1 PDMDAAIQQCGILDA
16 SEGGKFRQSQIHLR
30 SCAARFVILDSKAE
44 VRIEIRWIEQPKICC
59 LRIGVGDHGRRGDL
73 LSFCQADACRLAA
86 LDNDRLDFRTCSNLR
101 TNRSC
106 CFSNGLGERSETALD
121 EKCGRYWAAADCGL
135 EQQRSA
141 RSSRPRAGKGSNNPA
156 RG

>member
-1 PDMDAAIQQCGILDA
+1 
-16 SEGGKFRQSQIHLR
+16 
-30 SCAARFVILDSKAE
+30 
-44 VRIEIRWIEQPKICC
+44 
-59 LRIGVGDHGRRGDL
+59 
-73 LSFCQADACRLAA
+73 ACRLAA

-106 CFSNGLGERSETALD
+106 CFSNGLGERSETALE

-141 RSSRPRAGKGSNNPA
+141 RPSGPRAGKGSNNPA
-156 RG
+156 RGDDSPHELRFKPLTGQIGDSHRTPAQQSERVFVFKTAKLQADHAEVP